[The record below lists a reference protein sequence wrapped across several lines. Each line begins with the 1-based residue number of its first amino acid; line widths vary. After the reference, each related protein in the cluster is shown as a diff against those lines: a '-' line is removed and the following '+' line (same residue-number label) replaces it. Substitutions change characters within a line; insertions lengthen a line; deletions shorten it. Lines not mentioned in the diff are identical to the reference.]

1 MHRLLHSRR
10 SLIAVPLAL
19 VLIAALGTGVALHT
33 VSAQGDPDA
42 SHPANIIAGDCG
54 ALGEVVAPLSNV
66 SAEHLVDGT
75 PSAGTSQAGAGSAI
89 AIKVSV
95 TTAPVSLSELVASSH
110 ALTVRATGEGIEN
123 YIACGD
129 IGGSLIGETDL
140 AIGLA
145 ELNDSDYF
153 GNALLHDNGD
163 GSTTVTVFIMHS
175 DQVDDVADDDVADDA
190 GGADDAD
197 DADDVDDD
205 DSAAAPATAPA
216 NVTIEGFAFNPQTIE
231 ISAGD
236 TVTWTNN
243 DSAQHTVT
251 QDPAGSGFA
260 SGNLSQG
267 ATFENTFDTPGTFDY
282 FCEIHPN
289 MIGTVVVS

>member
-1 MHRLLHSRR
+1 M
-10 SLIAVPLAL
+10 
-19 VLIAALGTGVALHT
+19 LIAALGTGVALHT

-42 SHPANIIAGDCG
+42 SHPANIITGDCG
-54 ALGEVVAPLSNV
+54 TLGDVVAPLSDV
-66 SAEHLVDGT
+66 SADYLVDGT
-75 PSAGTSQAGAGSAI
+75 PSAGTDQVGAGSAI
-89 AIKVSV
+89 PVKVSV
-95 TTAPVSLSELVASSH
+95 TTAPVSLSDLVASTH
-110 ALTVRATGEGIEN
+110 ALTIRATGESIEN

-129 IGGSLIGETDL
+129 IGGTLSGVTDL

-153 GNALLHDNGD
+153 GNALLQDNGD

-175 DQVDDVADDDVADDA
+175 DQVDDVADDDDADDA
-190 GGADDAD
+190 GGDADDTG

-205 DSAAAPATAPA
+205 DSAAAPAVAPA

-231 ISAGD
+231 ISSGD

-267 ATFENTFDTPGTFDY
+267 ATFENTFDTPGTFAY

-289 MIGTVVVS
+289 MTGTVVVS